1 MAETRRVK
9 KVWKSKPTTEGAGV
23 HLRRAFGFR
32 EVPQLDPFLL
42 LDDFRSNEPAEYQ
55 RGFPWHPHRGME
67 TITYVLAGDV
77 EHGDSLGNR
86 GVIRAGDVQWM
97 TAGSGIIHQ
106 EMPKGDSQ
114 GRMWGFQLWANLPAS
129 HKMMDPRY
137 QEVKHDDIPVAETA
151 DGARVRV
158 ISGEVAG
165 VRGPVREIVTDPEY
179 LDVSLPPGRT
189 FTHAAKPTHTVFAY
203 VIEGEGYFDPERD
216 PYAREAVGESYF
228 DLARPC
234 VCGNH
239 TLVVYGPGDT
249 VVVSTEGQP
258 VRFLLVAGRPLK
270 EPVAWYGPIVMNTQ
284 AELRSAFRE
293 YEQGTF
299 VKHPRR

>member
-1 MAETRRVK
+1 MAEARRVK
-9 KVWKSKPTTEGAGV
+9 QVWKGKPTVEGAGV
-23 HLRRAFGFR
+23 HLRRAFGFS
-32 EVPQLDPFLL
+32 EVPRLDPFLL
-42 LDDFRSNEPAEYQ
+42 LDDFRSNQPADYQ

-77 EHGDSLGNR
+77 EHADSLGNR
-86 GVIRAGDVQWM
+86 GTIGTGGVQWM

-129 HKMMDPRY
+129 QKMMDPRY
-137 QEVKHDDIPVAETA
+137 REVKRDDIPVAETA
-151 DGARVRV
+151 GIHVRV

-165 VRGPVREIVTDPEY
+165 VRGPVRDIVTDPEY
-179 LDVSLPPGRT
+179 LDVSVPAGHT
-189 FTHAAKPTHTVFAY
+189 FTHPVKPAHTVFAY

-216 PYAREAVGESYF
+216 PYAREAVGENYF

-234 VCGNH
+234 VCGNY

-249 VVVSTEGQP
+249 VVVATETQP
-258 VRFLLVAGRPLK
+258 VRFLLVSGRPLK

-284 AELRSAFRE
+284 AELRTAFRE
-293 YEQGTF
+293 YEEGTF
-299 VKHPRR
+299 VKHTRR

>member
-1 MAETRRVK
+1 MADTRRVE
-9 KVWKSKPTTEGAGV
+9 KVWKSKPTIEGAGV
-23 HLRRAFGFR
+23 HLRRAFGFD

-42 LDDFRSNEPAEYQ
+42 LDDFRSNEPTEYQ

-67 TITYVLAGDV
+67 TITYVLAGEV

-86 GVIRAGDVQWM
+86 GVIGAGDVQWM

-114 GRMWGFQLWANLPAS
+114 GRMGGFQLWANLPAS

-137 QEVKHDDIPVAETA
+137 QEVKRDDIPVAEA
-151 DGARVRV
+151 AGGARVRV

-165 VRGPVREIVTDPEY
+165 VRGPVGEIVTDPTY
-179 LDVSLPPGRT
+179 LDVSLPAGRT
-189 FTHAAKPTHTVFAY
+189 FAHAVKPTHTVFAY
-203 VIEGEGYFDPERD
+203 VIEGAGRFDPERG
-216 PYAREAVGESYF
+216 P
-228 DLARPC
+228 
-234 VCGNH
+234 CGNH

-249 VVVSTEGQP
+249 VAVSTEEQP
-258 VRFLLVAGRPLK
+258 VRFLMVAGRPLE
-270 EPVAWYGPIVMNTQ
+270 EPVAWQGPVVMNTQ
-284 AELRSAFRE
+284 AELRVAFRE

-299 VKHPRR
+299 VKHARR